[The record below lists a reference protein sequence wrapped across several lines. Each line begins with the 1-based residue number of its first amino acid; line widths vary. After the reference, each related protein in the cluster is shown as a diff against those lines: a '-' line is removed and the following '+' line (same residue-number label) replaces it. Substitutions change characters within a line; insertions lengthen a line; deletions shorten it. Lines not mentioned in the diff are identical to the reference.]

1 MSNPDVFEILAQDLS
16 QIYTTLNMLISSYYS
31 SQSGSGIRSNIC
43 KILCFMMKLR
53 SVYSEFCKQDEN
65 DVITVD
71 GSYYILL
78 NMLSSNGTE
87 PVRLFIDRYIS
98 LLNISDYKDSEVLLI
113 YKAIGLKLSQRQA
126 FEKCFYQYLSE
137 SVLMNVGLLHDES
150 VLRNIARRNDSC
162 FGDVK
167 RWGSILNLYL
177 NGKGNLNIPTAD
189 L

>member
-1 MSNPDVFEILAQDLS
+1 M
-16 QIYTTLNMLISSYYS
+16 
-31 SQSGSGIRSNIC
+31 
-43 KILCFMMKLR
+43 
-53 SVYSEFCKQDEN
+53 
-65 DVITVD
+65 
-71 GSYYILL
+71 
-78 NMLSSNGTE
+78 
-87 PVRLFIDRYIS
+87 
-98 LLNISDYKDSEVLLI
+98 LLI

-167 RWGSILNLYL
+167 GWGSILNLYL